1 MKILVVQLARLGDIY
16 QCWPIVRAIRRQIP
30 GAEIHLLVR
39 KRFASALDGIGVD
52 CRIHQM
58 NSAEILEPIFGLNN
72 DHQQAL
78 ERISLWTNS
87 LRDFHFDRII
97 NLSFSPFS
105 SYLVSAISQTN
116 TEVRGYTRT
125 ADGYLAIPDDPSA
138 YFYAQVGVG
147 KSNRAHLCEIF
158 ASVAEVELIEQ
169 DWSLKVDQ
177 QSLEE
182 KNRVF
187 NCYGI
192 PTEVDYVVLH
202 ISASDPRKTLS
213 WSQWAKV
220 ASGLLDNWFG
230 HLILVGGAEDYLVSN
245 RVIDKCGSS
254 RIHSLVGRASLIEL
268 FPCLYYSSLVIGGDS
283 VVIQMSALADV
294 ACFSLSFPIANFW
307 ETGPL
312 KPGSRVMI
320 VNRPQLDDVGILVE
334 EVLRHLR
341 GHDTKSEMAT
351 ATEESPVHY
360 RTENYVPSNEFEWE
374 FIRALY
380 MKENFPPVPNEL
392 VLHGLYRLS
401 ELADLAISQ
410 TLTLSKEG
418 VRVAAAEILNQTDI
432 LIASIRRMVPELDPL
447 ISWFETEKLRI
458 GPGNIE
464 FLALR
469 TRQVFE
475 SLKLVASLYT
485 AGEGTTYHGREGA
498 HAEDNLDS

>member
-16 QCWPIVRAIRRQIP
+16 QCWPIVRAIRRQNP
-30 GAEIHLLVR
+30 GAELHLLVR

-52 CRIHQM
+52 CKIHHM
-58 NSAEILEPIFGLNN
+58 NSAEILEPIIGSNN

-78 ERISLWTNS
+78 ERISLWTDS
-87 LRDFHFDRII
+87 LRGFKFDRII

-105 SYLVSAISQTN
+105 SYLVSAISQAN

-147 KSNRAHLCEIF
+147 KSNRAHLSEIF
-158 ASVAEVELIEQ
+158 ASVAEVELFEQ

-182 KNRVF
+182 KNRIF
-187 NCYGI
+187 DCYRI
-192 PTEVDYVVLH
+192 PADVDYVILH

-220 ASGLLDNWFG
+220 ASGLLDNWSG
-230 HLILVGGAEDYLVSN
+230 HLILVGGAEDCLVSN
-245 RVIDKCGSS
+245 RVLEKCGSP

-268 FPCLYYSSLVIGGDS
+268 FPCLRYSSLVIGGDS
-283 VVIQMSALADV
+283 VVIQMSAFAGV
-294 ACFSLSFPIANFW
+294 ECFSLSFPIVNFW

-312 KPGSRVMI
+312 TPGSRVMI
-320 VNRPQLDDVGILVE
+320 VNRPRVEDVGIVIE

-341 GHDTKSEMAT
+341 GLDTKIELAT
-351 ATEESPVHY
+351 ATEESPVHF
-360 RTENYVPSNEFEWE
+360 RTENCVASNEFEWE

-410 TLTLSKEG
+410 TFTLSKEG

-432 LIASIRRMVPELDPL
+432 LIASIRRMVPELGPL

-458 GPGNIE
+458 GPGTIE

-485 AGEGTTYHGREGA
+485 AGEGTTYYGREGA

>member
-78 ERISLWTNS
+78 DRISLWTDS

-97 NLSFSPFS
+97 NLSFSPFA

-177 QSLEE
+177 QNLEE

-220 ASGLLDNWFG
+220 ASGLLDIWTG
-230 HLILVGGAEDYLVSN
+230 HLILVGGAEDYLISN
-245 RVIDKCGSS
+245 RVIDKCSSS
-254 RIHSLVGRASLIEL
+254 RIHSLVGRASLLEL
-268 FPCLYYSSLVIGGDS
+268 FPCLHYSSLVIGGDS

-294 ACFSLSFPIANFW
+294 ACFSLSFPIVNFW

-320 VNRPQLDDVGILVE
+320 INRPQVDDVGIVVE
-334 EVLRHLR
+334 EVLRHLK
-341 GHDTKSEMAT
+341 GQDTKSEMAT

-432 LIASIRRMVPELDPL
+432 LITSIRRMVPELDPL